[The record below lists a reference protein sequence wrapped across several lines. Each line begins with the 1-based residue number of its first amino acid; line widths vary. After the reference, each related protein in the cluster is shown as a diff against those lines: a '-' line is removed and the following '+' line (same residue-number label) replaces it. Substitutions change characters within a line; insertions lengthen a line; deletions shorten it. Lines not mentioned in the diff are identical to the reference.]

1 MAGDS
6 IDKLPTDTTTSPSKS
21 DMDIIS
27 NLFRNKEVAGKV
39 VYEFKD
45 SIIGGVLFLALSSPM
60 ADKIIR
66 SSGCHNE
73 FYIWGIK
80 FLLFVIIFYVMK
92 NRS

>member
-1 MAGDS
+1 MGDK
-6 IDKLPTDTTTSPSKS
+6 IDKLPTDTTSSPSKS

-27 NLFRNKEVAGKV
+27 NLFKNKEIAEKVA
-39 VYEFKD
+39 YEFKD
-45 SIIGGVLFLALSSPM
+45 SIIGGILFLALSSPM
-60 ADKIIR
+60 ADNIIR
-66 SSGCHNE
+66 SSFGCQNE